1 MSPQFLVPEST
12 VSEQGAGG
20 SYASEEGEAL
30 VTLGIVAV
38 EEQESLHV
46 SLWQSQDGNN
56 WGTKPFAQFSQKF
69 YVGTHSLMIR
79 LEASHIQARWQVNR
93 WGRADLTPRFT
104 FYVFIE
110 PLN

>member
-1 MSPQFLVPEST
+1 MGPKFLVPEST
-12 VSEQGAGG
+12 VSEQGSGS
-20 SYASEEGEAL
+20 SYASEAGEAL

-46 SLWQSQDGNN
+46 SLWQSPDGEN

-69 YVGTHSLMIR
+69 YVGTHSLMVK
-79 LEASHIQARWQVNR
+79 LEAKYVQARWHVNR
-93 WGRADLTPRFT
+93 WGRGDLTPRFT

-110 PLN
+110 PLS